1 MGNKELNKKAIKE
14 LDKIYLNK
22 IGADKKFRKK
32 VMKVIDDSKSMN
44 SPDTSLIPVPEAPC
58 NRLTRTGFKSFPHDI
73 FERLG
78 IDLGHG
84 VVPFQYSYNILKGKI
99 NLKDD
104 SHISYEKT
112 LWYYG

>member
-22 IGADKKFRKK
+22 IGTDKKFRKK
-32 VMKVIDDSKSMN
+32 VINKLN
-44 SPDTSLIPVPEAPC
+44 TFGIPGTEAPC

-78 IDLGHG
+78 IDFGHG

-104 SHISYEKT
+104 NHISYEKHCGIMAN
-112 LWYYG
+112 YQIVNF